1 MCERAGYAPE
11 EGVVVV
17 SEGARLLVDL
27 REPGRE
33 GLRETALYS
42 TSAMAL
48 PSRPS
53 APQHLGTALVLGLA
67 CTPSGSDTTTGLSV
81 PDTWAGSSTGGSS
94 DAVTTD
100 LSATASATSTAS
112 SATTSA
118 STDDSSPTTDATTLI
133 YDVGPDTTD
142 SDTADTKP
150 PGCKGKIDF
159 LRDLAPR
166 QHEERAGA
174 AHRGFSEVHRD
185 DRGEVPPTST
195 STSWSSMATTP
206 GA

>member
-1 MCERAGYAPE
+1 
-11 EGVVVV
+11 
-17 SEGARLLVDL
+17 
-27 REPGRE
+27 
-33 GLRETALYS
+33 
-42 TSAMAL
+42 MAL
-48 PSRPS
+48 PPRPS

-81 PDTWAGSSTGGSS
+81 PDTWAGGSTGGST
-94 DAVTTD
+94 DAFTTD
-100 LSATASATSTAS
+100 LSATANASSTAS

-159 LRDLAPR
+159 LFVISRHGSMKSAQEQLI
-166 QHEERAGA
+166 A
-174 AHRGFSEVHRD
+174 AFPEVHRD
-185 DRGEVPPTST
+185 DRGEVRRLRLPHHGHRWRPHLGPSDPR
-195 STSWSSMATTP
+195 SEVRSERHL
-206 GA
+206 